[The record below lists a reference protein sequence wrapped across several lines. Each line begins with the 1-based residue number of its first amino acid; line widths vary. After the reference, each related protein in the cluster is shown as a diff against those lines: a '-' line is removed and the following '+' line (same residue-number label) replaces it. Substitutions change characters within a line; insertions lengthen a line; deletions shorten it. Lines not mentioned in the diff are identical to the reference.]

1 MKFVLGD
8 GFGLGEGCGFGKA
21 DGCGF
26 GFELSGFG

>member
-26 GFELSGFG
+26 GAELSGFG